1 MTGSSNV
8 LEKTLEMDSKNE
20 QTGSFGSKSSYYQ
33 RSLIA
38 LEVGVQLMIIPGK
51 YLAGKLEGNLGLN

>member
-20 QTGSFGSKSSYYQ
+20 QTGSFGLKSSYYQ
-33 RSLIA
+33 RSLLA
-38 LEVGVQLMIIPGK
+38 LEVEVQLMIIPGK
-51 YLAGKLEGNLGLN
+51 YLAGKLQGNLGLN